1 MPKREA
7 FYSLFFKEYKGKRLC
22 LLTVALDTGSA
33 FALLTLSGMTKC
45 EGLVLTVNLYK
56 QRFSVG
62 LTFAPPP
69 VVASR
74 PLSG

>member
-33 FALLTLSGMTKC
+33 FALLRLSGMTDNKWPC
-45 EGLVLTVNLYK
+45 
-56 QRFSVG
+56 RPAPF
-62 LTFAPPP
+62 TF
-69 VVASR
+69 R
-74 PLSG
+74 

>member
-33 FALLTLSGMTKC
+33 FALLTLSGMTESIGFFLK
-45 EGLVLTVNLYK
+45 VNWYK
-56 QRFSVG
+56 SN
-62 LTFAPPP
+62 LIMSSLAN
-69 VVASR
+69 
-74 PLSG
+74 